1 MNKDS
6 RGFTLIELIV
16 VIVIL
21 GVMAAVI
28 SMSTSIIPATRA
40 RSCASAISTTLDR
53 ARVGSLTHAQV
64 SYMTISQNSSG
75 AYEIACFDNNTASSG
90 YSGGTEISRRTISG
104 GGVTVSYKE
113 DSQTLQIV
121 NISRLTNPATQV
133 STPLTISFT
142 RSGALATGIVR
153 DSSSGNCVI
162 TVSGGGRSYTVT
174 VVAVTGSHEIT

>member
-1 MNKDS
+1 MKKDS

-75 AYEIACFDNNTASSG
+75 AYEIACYDNNTASSG

-104 GGVTVSYKE
+104 GGVTVSYK
-113 DSQTLQIV
+113 DLYDTLQIV
-121 NISRLTNPATQV
+121 NKITNPATQV
-133 STPLTISFT
+133 NTLTISFT
-142 RSGALATGIVR
+142 RSGALDGNIVT
-153 DSSSGNCVI
+153 DTSGNCVI
-162 TVSGGGRSYTVT
+162 TVSGGGRSYTIT
-174 VVAVTGSHEIT
+174 VVAATGSHAIS

>member
-1 MNKDS
+1 MKQDS

-75 AYEIACFDNNTASSG
+75 AYEIACFDNNTAFSG

-104 GGVTVSYKE
+104 GGVTVSYK
-113 DSQTLQIV
+113 DLYDTLHRI
-121 NISRLTNPATQV
+121 TNPVTQV
-133 STPLTISFT
+133 NTLTISFT
-142 RSGALATGIVR
+142 RSGALDGNIVT
-153 DSSSGNCVI
+153 DTSGNCVI